1 MERLLHSDDD
11 GRCRIAKVGNGKLYI
26 ELISEDIVIPACSQG
41 AIAIEIRENDPEI
54 ASLVSPST
62 TKRHSL
68 PPMPNVLSCVPW
80 KVDAKSVGSYSKI
93 KGNSFEIT
101 GFISV
106 STAKSF

>member
-1 MERLLHSDDD
+1 ME
-11 GRCRIAKVGNGKLYI
+11 NYI
-26 ELISEDIVIPACSQG
+26 SELISEDIVIPACSQG

-54 ASLVSPST
+54 ASLVSAINDEATLIATNAERAFLRTLEGGCQIP
-62 TKRHSL
+62 
-68 PPMPNVLSCVPW
+68 
-80 KVDAKSVGSYSKI
+80 VGSYSKI